1 MEIFLII
8 VTLITLIILGVKVN
22 DHLKDI
28 KSQVRKNAET
38 LRETKT
44 LAEKLSIQ
52 IAQLKGVNV
61 PASNQPST
69 VKEEKKETAPQN
81 TVIENAGK
89 VIQKNEVIRPIGE
102 VKQTEPKATVEP
114 TTTQPTPS
122 APSSAPNPAPNPTP
136 RQQPED
142 GTIKAT
148 QTTTQTQSTS
158 TNPASASV
166 QQPTAQQRTTT
177 TQPIK
182 EKGQPFSLG
191 KPGKSSTGNTKNSKT
206 DYERFIGENLFGKI
220 GILIFILGI
229 GFFVKYAIDKNWI
242 SEAMR
247 AVLGFG
253 VGAALIGV
261 GHKLRK
267 GYHTF
272 SSLLVGGGFAVFFIT
287 DAIAYHYY
295 GLYASSFA
303 FFILLVS
310 MLFMVALSI
319 IYDRRELAIIALIG
333 GFIAPFLV
341 GISLGTGI
349 LIYMAVLNIGMFA
362 ISMVKKWE
370 ELPVLSFVATT
381 IIMIIAADSVESASM
396 ARTTFIFA
404 TLFYIIFNLPIFY
417 ILKFHSSDKM
427 PIALTAALTS
437 NNFSYLAFGLYLIDQ
452 MNLSFD
458 ANGLFCIFIAAVNIG
473 IYLWMKKTQQ
483 EALKSI
489 SLAMTLIFAAIFVP
503 MQFKGAVLQVAWAA
517 EMVATL
523 WLFIKTKN
531 HRFEYGSFGFF
542 ILTVT
547 AIFIFFLGIE
557 DGTSFM
563 NTDPESTTK
572 LFLNKTFISNILV
585 VGAFLAAALLMD
597 KFKQTFEEAKLMQPK
612 QFSPLFHT
620 ASVLTGYLTFIYE
633 LMPIEDDNVRMAA
646 FGLVTAGFALLC
658 SCFFQKRFK
667 HENNIAL
674 YTILMSIP
682 VATLIWDLATLE
694 TPLNGLSLTLWAFT
708 VVATLLSLVI
718 VSKNYYAIKPREKSF
733 TILLNILGTTAIIII
748 AYTIAK
754 QLGFEKFTMT
764 FSILMGII
772 GFVQMCIG
780 MKIHMKLMRIISLFT
795 FGIVLLKLL
804 AIDLWSMPSLGK
816 ILVFVLL
823 GLILLVLSFLYS
835 KLKNVIFEDE
845 NEAKAEAKVETKPEE
860 KPEDKPEGE
869 TEGKVEAKAEEPVD
883 KMEEH

>member
-1 MEIFLII
+1 MDIFLII
-8 VTLITLIILGVKVN
+8 VTLIIVFILGVKTN
-22 DHLKDI
+22 EHLKDI
-28 KSQVRKNAET
+28 RFQLKKNAET

-52 IAQLKGVNV
+52 IAQLKGANA
-61 PASNQPST
+61 PASDQPST
-69 VKEEKKETAPQN
+69 VKEEKKQTAQQDIVVEK
-81 TVIENAGK
+81 TGK
-89 VIQKNEVIRPIGE
+89 VTQKNEEIRPIGE
-102 VKQTEPKATVEP
+102 IKQTAPKATAEP
-114 TTTQPTPS
+114 STPQPTPS
-122 APSSAPNPAPNPTP
+122 APSPAPKPMP
-136 RQQPED
+136 QQQPED
-142 GTIKAT
+142 GTIKTT
-148 QTTTQTQSTS
+148 QTTVPSQSTS
-158 TNPASASV
+158 KDPASAPI

-177 TQPIK
+177 TQPNTAK
-182 EKGQPFSLG
+182 AQPFSLG
-191 KPGKSSTGNTKNSKT
+191 KNGNTSTKNAKGGKT

-295 GLYASSFA
+295 GLYNSTFA

-333 GFIAPFLV
+333 GFTAPFLV
-341 GISLGTGI
+341 GISLGIGI

-381 IIMIIAADSVESASM
+381 IIMIIAADSVESAPM

-452 MNLSFD
+452 MDLSFD
-458 ANGLFCIFIAAVNIG
+458 ANGLFCLFIAAVNTG
-473 IYLWMKKTQQ
+473 IFLWMKKTQQ

-503 MQFKGAVLQVAWAA
+503 MQFKGAILQVAWAA

-523 WLFIKTKN
+523 WLYIKTKN
-531 HRFEYGSFGFF
+531 HRFEYGSFAFF
-542 ILTVT
+542 ILTGI
-547 AIFIFFLGIE
+547 AIFLFFLGVGE
-557 DGTSFM
+557 GTSFM
-563 NTDPESTTK
+563 NTDPESTGK
-572 LFLNKTFISNILV
+572 LFLNKTFISNIFV
-585 VGAFLAAALLMD
+585 VGAFLVSALLMD
-597 KFKQTFEEAKLMQPK
+597 KFKPAFEEAKLLQHK
-612 QFSPLFHT
+612 HFSPLLYT
-620 ASVLTGYLTFIYE
+620 TSVLTGYVTFIYE
-633 LMPIEDDNVRMAA
+633 LMPIENDNVRTAA
-646 FGLVTAGFALLC
+646 LGLVTAGFALLC
-658 SCFFQKRFK
+658 YCFLQKRFK
-667 HENNIAL
+667 HESNITL
-674 YTILMSIP
+674 YTILMSVP
-682 VATLIWDLATLE
+682 VATLIWEMATLE
-694 TPLNGLSLTLWAFT
+694 TPLNGLSLTLWALT
-708 VVATLLSLVI
+708 AVATFLSLFI
-718 VSKNYYAIKPREKSF
+718 VAKKYYAIKPREKSF
-733 TILLNILGTTAIIII
+733 TILLNILATTAIIII

-754 QLGFEKFTMT
+754 QLGFNKFTMT

-795 FGIVLLKLL
+795 FGIVLIKLL

-823 GLILLVLSFLYS
+823 GLILLILSFLYS

-845 NEAKAEAKVETKPEE
+845 NEAKTEVKEDAQEGVREEAKPEE
-860 KPEDKPEGE
+860 KPEGE
-869 TEGKVEAKAEEPVD
+869 NEEKVEAKTEEPAD

>member
-1 MEIFLII
+1 MDIFLII
-8 VTLITLIILGVKVN
+8 VTLIIVFILGVKTN
-22 DHLKDI
+22 EHLKDI
-28 KSQVRKNAET
+28 RFQLKKNAET

-52 IAQLKGVNV
+52 IAQLKGANA

-69 VKEEKKETAPQN
+69 VKEEKKQTAQQDIVVEK
-81 TVIENAGK
+81 TEK
-89 VIQKNEVIRPIGE
+89 VTQKNEGIRPIGE
-102 VKQTEPKATVEP
+102 IKQTAPKATAEP
-114 TTTQPTPS
+114 STPQPTPS
-122 APSSAPNPAPNPTP
+122 APSPAPKPMP
-136 RQQPED
+136 QQQPEN
-142 GTIKAT
+142 GTIKTT
-148 QTTTQTQSTS
+148 QTTVPPQSTS
-158 TNPASASV
+158 KDPASAPI

-177 TQPIK
+177 TQPNTAK
-182 EKGQPFSLG
+182 AQPFSLG
-191 KPGKSSTGNTKNSKT
+191 KNGNTSTKNAKGGKT

-295 GLYASSFA
+295 GLYNSTFA

-333 GFIAPFLV
+333 GFTAPFLV
-341 GISLGTGI
+341 GISLGIGI

-381 IIMIIAADSVESASM
+381 IIMIIAADSVESAPM

-452 MNLSFD
+452 MDLSFD
-458 ANGLFCIFIAAVNIG
+458 ANGLFCLFIAAVNTG
-473 IYLWMKKTQQ
+473 IFLWMKKTQQ

-503 MQFKGAVLQVAWAA
+503 MQFKGAILQVAWAA

-523 WLFIKTKN
+523 WLYIKTKN
-531 HRFEYGSFGFF
+531 HRFEYGSFAFF
-542 ILTVT
+542 ILTGI
-547 AIFIFFLGIE
+547 AIFLFFLGVGE
-557 DGTSFM
+557 GTSFM
-563 NTDPESTTK
+563 NTDPESTEK
-572 LFLNKTFISNILV
+572 LFLNKTFISNIFV
-585 VGAFLAAALLMD
+585 VGAFLASALLMD
-597 KFKQTFEEAKLMQPK
+597 KFKPAFEEAKLLQHK
-612 QFSPLFHT
+612 HFSPLLYT
-620 ASVLTGYLTFIYE
+620 TSVLTGYVTFIYE
-633 LMPIEDDNVRMAA
+633 LMPIENDNVRTAA
-646 FGLVTAGFALLC
+646 LGLVTAGFALLC
-658 SCFFQKRFK
+658 CCFLQKRFK
-667 HENNIAL
+667 HESNITL
-674 YTILMSIP
+674 YTILMSVP
-682 VATLIWDLATLE
+682 VATLIWEMATLE
-694 TPLNGLSLTLWAFT
+694 TPLNGLSLTLWALT
-708 VVATLLSLVI
+708 AAATFLSLFI
-718 VSKNYYAIKPREKSF
+718 VAKKYYAIKPREKSF
-733 TILLNILGTTAIIII
+733 TILLNILATTAIIII

-754 QLGFEKFTMT
+754 QLGFNKFTMT

-795 FGIVLLKLL
+795 FGIVLIKLL

-823 GLILLVLSFLYS
+823 GLILLILSFLYS

-845 NEAKAEAKVETKPEE
+845 NEAKTEVKEDAQEGVREEAKPEE
-860 KPEDKPEGE
+860 KPEGE
-869 TEGKVEAKAEEPVD
+869 NEEKVEAKTEEPAD

>member
-61 PASNQPST
+61 PASTQPST
-69 VKEEKKETAPQN
+69 VKEEKKETAQQDI
-81 TVIENAGK
+81 VIEKTEK
-89 VIQKNEVIRPIGE
+89 VIQKNEEIRPIGE

-114 TTTQPTPS
+114 TATQPTPS
-122 APSSAPNPAPNPTP
+122 APSSAPTPTS
-136 RQQPED
+136 QQPED
-142 GTIKAT
+142 GTIQAT
-148 QTTTQTQSTS
+148 QTQTTS
-158 TNPASASV
+158 TNPASAPV
-166 QQPTAQQRTTT
+166 QQPTAQQRTTAA
-177 TQPIK
+177 QPNK
-182 EKGQPFSLG
+182 AKGQPFSLD
-191 KPGKSSTGNTKNSKT
+191 KPGKSSTNKTKGSKT

-295 GLYASSFA
+295 GLYDSTFA

-333 GFIAPFLV
+333 GFTAPFLV
-341 GISLGTGI
+341 GISLGIGI

-381 IIMIIAADSVESASM
+381 IIMIIAAESVESAPI

-404 TLFYIIFNLPIFY
+404 SLFYIIFNLPIFY

-452 MNLSFD
+452 MDLNFE
-458 ANGLFCIFIAAVNIG
+458 ANGLFCLFIAAVNTG
-473 IYLWMKKTQQ
+473 IFLWMKKTQQ

-503 MQFKGAVLQVAWAA
+503 MQFKGAILQVAWAA

-531 HRFEYGSFGFF
+531 RRFEYGSFAFF
-542 ILTVT
+542 ILTGI
-547 AIFIFFLGIE
+547 AIVLFFLGFGE
-557 DGTSFM
+557 GTSLM
-563 NTDPESTTK
+563 NTEPQPDTK
-572 LFLNKTFISNILV
+572 LFLNKTFISNIFV
-585 VGAFLAAALLMD
+585 VGAFLASALLMD
-597 KFKQTFEEAKLMQPK
+597 KFKQAFEEAKLLQPK
-612 QFSPLFHT
+612 HFSPLFYT
-620 ASVLTGYLTFIYE
+620 TSVLTGYVTFIYE
-633 LMPIEDDNVRMAA
+633 LMPIEDDNVRTAA

-658 SCFFQKRFK
+658 SCFLQKRFK

-674 YTILMSIP
+674 YTILMSVP
-682 VATLIWDLATLE
+682 VATLIWEVVTLE
-694 TPLNGLSLTLWAFT
+694 TPLNGLSLTLWAIT
-708 VVATLLSLVI
+708 AAATLLSIFI

-733 TILLNILGTTAIIII
+733 TILLNILATTAIIII

-804 AIDLWSMPSLGK
+804 ALDLWSMPSLGK

-823 GLILLVLSFLYS
+823 GLILLILSFLYS

-845 NEAKAEAKVETKPEE
+845 NETKAEANTETKAEEKPEE
-860 KPEDKPEGE
+860 KPEAE
-869 TEGKVEAKAEEPVD
+869 TEEKVEAKAEEPVD

>member
-1 MEIFLII
+1 MDIFLII
-8 VTLITLIILGVKVN
+8 VTLIIVFILGVKTN
-22 DHLKDI
+22 EHLKDI
-28 KSQVRKNAET
+28 RFQLKKNAET

-52 IAQLKGVNV
+52 IAQLKGANA
-61 PASNQPST
+61 PASDQPST
-69 VKEEKKETAPQN
+69 VKEEKKQTAQQDIVVEK
-81 TVIENAGK
+81 TEK
-89 VIQKNEVIRPIGE
+89 VTQKNEEIRPIGE
-102 VKQTEPKATVEP
+102 IKQTAPKATAEP
-114 TTTQPTPS
+114 TTPQPTPS
-122 APSSAPNPAPNPTP
+122 APSPAPKPMP
-136 RQQPED
+136 QQQPED
-142 GTIKAT
+142 GTIK
-148 QTTTQTQSTS
+148 TTQTMVPPQSTS
-158 TNPASASV
+158 TSPASAPI

-177 TQPIK
+177 TQPNTAK
-182 EKGQPFSLG
+182 AQPFSLG
-191 KPGKSSTGNTKNSKT
+191 KNGNTSTKNAKGGKT

-295 GLYASSFA
+295 GLYNSTFA

-333 GFIAPFLV
+333 GFTAPFLV
-341 GISLGTGI
+341 GISLGIGI

-381 IIMIIAADSVESASM
+381 ILMIIAADSVESAPM

-452 MNLSFD
+452 MDLSFD
-458 ANGLFCIFIAAVNIG
+458 ANGLFCLFIAAVNTG
-473 IYLWMKKTQQ
+473 IFLWMKKTQQ

-503 MQFKGAVLQVAWAA
+503 MQFKGAILQVAWAA

-523 WLFIKTKN
+523 WLYIKTKN
-531 HRFEYGSFGFF
+531 HRFEYGSFAFF
-542 ILTVT
+542 ILTGI
-547 AIFIFFLGIE
+547 AIFLFFLGVGE
-557 DGTSFM
+557 GTSFM
-563 NTDPESTTK
+563 NTDPESTEK
-572 LFLNKTFISNILV
+572 LFLNKTFISNIFV
-585 VGAFLAAALLMD
+585 VGAFLASALLMD
-597 KFKQTFEEAKLMQPK
+597 KFKPAFEEAKLLQHK
-612 QFSPLFHT
+612 HFSPLLYT
-620 ASVLTGYLTFIYE
+620 TSVLTGYVTFIYE
-633 LMPIEDDNVRMAA
+633 LMPIENDNVRTAA
-646 FGLVTAGFALLC
+646 LGLVTAGFALLC
-658 SCFFQKRFK
+658 CCFLQKRFK
-667 HENNIAL
+667 HESNITL
-674 YTILMSIP
+674 YTILMSVP
-682 VATLIWDLATLE
+682 VATLIWEMATLE
-694 TPLNGLSLTLWAFT
+694 TPLNGLSLTLWALT
-708 VVATLLSLVI
+708 AAATFLSLFI
-718 VSKNYYAIKPREKSF
+718 VAKKYYAIKPREKSF
-733 TILLNILGTTAIIII
+733 TILLNILATTAIIII

-754 QLGFEKFTMT
+754 QLGFNKFTMT

-795 FGIVLLKLL
+795 FGIVLIKLL

-823 GLILLVLSFLYS
+823 GLILLILSFLYS

-845 NEAKAEAKVETKPEE
+845 NEVKTEVKEDAQEEVREEAKPEE
-860 KPEDKPEGE
+860 KPEGE
-869 TEGKVEAKAEEPVD
+869 NEEKVEAKTEEPAD

>member
-1 MEIFLII
+1 MDIFLII
-8 VTLITLIILGVKVN
+8 VTLIIVFILGVKTN
-22 DHLKDI
+22 EHLKDI
-28 KSQVRKNAET
+28 RFQLKKNAET

-52 IAQLKGVNV
+52 IAQLKGANA
-61 PASNQPST
+61 PASTQPST
-69 VKEEKKETAPQN
+69 VKEEKKEAIQRDI
-81 TVIENAGK
+81 VIEKTEK
-89 VIQKNEVIRPIGE
+89 VIQKNEETRPIGE

-114 TTTQPTPS
+114 TATQPTPS
-122 APSSAPNPAPNPTP
+122 APSSAPKPMPQ
-136 RQQPED
+136 QQPED
-142 GTIKAT
+142 GTFKTT
-148 QTTTQTQSTS
+148 QTTVPPQSTS
-158 TNPASASV
+158 KDPASAPI

-177 TQPIK
+177 TQTNTAK
-182 EKGQPFSLG
+182 AQPFSLG
-191 KPGKSSTGNTKNSKT
+191 KNGNTSTKNAKGGKT

-295 GLYASSFA
+295 GLYNSTFA

-333 GFIAPFLV
+333 GFTAPFLV
-341 GISLGTGI
+341 GISLGIGI

-381 IIMIIAADSVESASM
+381 IIMIIAADSAESAPM

-452 MNLSFD
+452 MDLSFD
-458 ANGLFCIFIAAVNIG
+458 ANGLFCLFIAAVNTG
-473 IYLWMKKTQQ
+473 IFLWMKKTQQ

-503 MQFKGAVLQVAWAA
+503 MQFKGAILQVAWAA

-523 WLFIKTKN
+523 WLYIKTKN
-531 HRFEYGSFGFF
+531 HRFEYGSFAFF
-542 ILTVT
+542 ILTGI
-547 AIFIFFLGIE
+547 AIFLFFLGVGE
-557 DGTSFM
+557 GTSFM
-563 NTDPESTTK
+563 NTDPESTEK
-572 LFLNKTFISNILV
+572 LFLNKTFISNIFV
-585 VGAFLAAALLMD
+585 VGAFLASALLMD
-597 KFKQTFEEAKLMQPK
+597 KFKPAFEEAKLLQHK
-612 QFSPLFHT
+612 HFSPLLYT
-620 ASVLTGYLTFIYE
+620 TSVLTGYVTFIYE
-633 LMPIEDDNVRMAA
+633 LMPIENDNVRTAA
-646 FGLVTAGFALLC
+646 LGLVTAGFALLC
-658 SCFFQKRFK
+658 CCFLQKRFK
-667 HENNIAL
+667 HESNITL
-674 YTILMSIP
+674 YTILMSVP
-682 VATLIWDLATLE
+682 VATLIWEMATLE
-694 TPLNGLSLTLWAFT
+694 TPLNGLSLTLWALT
-708 VVATLLSLVI
+708 AAATFLSLFI
-718 VSKNYYAIKPREKSF
+718 VAKKYYAIKPREKSF
-733 TILLNILGTTAIIII
+733 TILLNILATTAIIII

-754 QLGFEKFTMT
+754 QLGFNKFTMT

-795 FGIVLLKLL
+795 FGIVLIKLL

-823 GLILLVLSFLYS
+823 GLILLILSFLYS

-845 NEAKAEAKVETKPEE
+845 NEAKTEVKEDAQEEVREEAKPEE
-860 KPEDKPEGE
+860 KPEGE
-869 TEGKVEAKAEEPVD
+869 NEEKVEAKAEEPAD

>member
-52 IAQLKGVNV
+52 IAQLKGDNV
-61 PASNQPST
+61 PASAQPST
-69 VKEEKKETAPQN
+69 VKEEKKETAQQDI
-81 TVIENAGK
+81 VIEKAEK
-89 VIQKNEVIRPIGE
+89 VIQKNEAIRPIGE
-102 VKQTEPKATVEP
+102 VKQTEPKATFEP
-114 TTTQPTPS
+114 STTQPTPS
-122 APSSAPNPAPNPTP
+122 APSSAPAPTSQ
-136 RQQPED
+136 QQPED
-142 GTIKAT
+142 GTIQAT
-148 QTTTQTQSTS
+148 QTTTQTQTTS
-158 TNPASASV
+158 TNPASAPV
-166 QQPTAQQRTTT
+166 QEPTAQQHTTAA
-177 TQPIK
+177 QPNK
-182 EKGQPFSLG
+182 TKGQPFSLD
-191 KPGKSSTGNTKNSKT
+191 KPGKSSTNKAKESKT

-295 GLYASSFA
+295 GLYDSTFA

-333 GFIAPFLV
+333 GFTAPFLV
-341 GISLGTGI
+341 GISLGIGI

-404 TLFYIIFNLPIFY
+404 TLFYIIFNLPTFY

-452 MNLSFD
+452 MDLSFEAD
-458 ANGLFCIFIAAVNIG
+458 GLFCLFIAAVNTG
-473 IYLWMKKTQQ
+473 IFLWMKKTRQ

-503 MQFKGAVLQVAWAA
+503 MQFKGAILQVAWAA

-531 HRFEYGSFGFF
+531 HRFEYGSFAFF
-542 ILTVT
+542 LLTGI
-547 AIFIFFLGIE
+547 AITLFFLGIGE
-557 DGTSFM
+557 GTSLM
-563 NTDPESTTK
+563 NTEPQPDTK
-572 LFLNKTFISNILV
+572 LFLNKAFISNIFV
-585 VGAFLAAALLMD
+585 VGAFLSAALLMD
-597 KFKQTFEEAKLMQPK
+597 KFKQAFEGAKLLQPK
-612 QFSPLFHT
+612 HFSPLFYT
-620 ASVLTGYLTFIYE
+620 TSVLTGYVTFIYE
-633 LMPIEDDNVRMAA
+633 LMPIEDDNVRTAA

-658 SCFFQKRFK
+658 CCFLQKRFK
-667 HENNIAL
+667 HESNIAL
-674 YTILMSIP
+674 YTILMSVP
-682 VATLIWDLATLE
+682 VATLIWEVATLE

-708 VVATLLSLVI
+708 VAATLLSLVI

-733 TILLNILGTTAIIII
+733 TILLNNLATTATIII

-795 FGIVLLKLL
+795 FGIVLVKLL

-823 GLILLVLSFLYS
+823 GLILLILSFLYS

-845 NEAKAEAKVETKPEE
+845 NETKAEGKPEE
-860 KPEDKPEGE
+860 KPEAE
-869 TEGKVEAKAEEPVD
+869 TEEKVEAKAKEPTE

>member
-61 PASNQPST
+61 PASTQPST
-69 VKEEKKETAPQN
+69 VKEEKKEAAQQDI
-81 TVIENAGK
+81 VIEKAEK
-89 VIQKNEVIRPIGE
+89 VIQKNEEIRPIGE

-114 TTTQPTPS
+114 TATQPTPS
-122 APSSAPNPAPNPTP
+122 APSSAPTPTS
-136 RQQPED
+136 QQPED
-142 GTIKAT
+142 GTIQAT
-148 QTTTQTQSTS
+148 QTQTTS
-158 TNPASASV
+158 TNPASAPV
-166 QQPTAQQRTTT
+166 QQPTAQQRTTAA
-177 TQPIK
+177 QPNK
-182 EKGQPFSLG
+182 ANGQPFSLD
-191 KPGKSSTGNTKNSKT
+191 KPGKSSTNKTKGSKT

-295 GLYASSFA
+295 GLYDSTFA

-333 GFIAPFLV
+333 GFTAPFLV
-341 GISLGTGI
+341 GISLGIGI

-381 IIMIIAADSVESASM
+381 IIMIIAAESVESAPM

-404 TLFYIIFNLPIFY
+404 SLFYIIFNLPIFY

-452 MNLSFD
+452 MDLNFE
-458 ANGLFCIFIAAVNIG
+458 ANGLFCLFIAAVNTG
-473 IYLWMKKTQQ
+473 IFLWMKKTQQ

-503 MQFKGAVLQVAWAA
+503 MQFKGAILQVAWAA

-531 HRFEYGSFGFF
+531 RRFEYGSFAFF
-542 ILTVT
+542 ILTGI
-547 AIFIFFLGIE
+547 AIVLFFLGFGE
-557 DGTSFM
+557 GTSLM
-563 NTDPESTTK
+563 NTEPQPDTK
-572 LFLNKTFISNILV
+572 LFLNKTFISNIFV
-585 VGAFLAAALLMD
+585 VGAFLASALLMD
-597 KFKQTFEEAKLMQPK
+597 KFKQAFEEAKLLQPK
-612 QFSPLFHT
+612 HFSPLFYT
-620 ASVLTGYLTFIYE
+620 TSVLTGYVTFIYE
-633 LMPIEDDNVRMAA
+633 LMPIEDDNVRTAA

-658 SCFFQKRFK
+658 SCFLQKRFK

-674 YTILMSIP
+674 YTILMSVP
-682 VATLIWDLATLE
+682 VATLIWEVVTLE
-694 TPLNGLSLTLWAFT
+694 TPLNGLSLTLWAIT
-708 VVATLLSLVI
+708 AAATLLSIFI

-804 AIDLWSMPSLGK
+804 ALDLWSMPSLGK

-823 GLILLVLSFLYS
+823 GLILLILSFLYS

-845 NEAKAEAKVETKPEE
+845 NETKAEANTETKAEEKPEE
-860 KPEDKPEGE
+860 KPEAE
-869 TEGKVEAKAEEPVD
+869 TEEKVEAKAEEPVD

>member
-1 MEIFLII
+1 MDIFLIT
-8 VTLITLIILGVKVN
+8 VTLIIVFILGVKTN
-22 DHLKDI
+22 EHLKDI
-28 KSQVRKNAET
+28 RFQLKKNAET

-52 IAQLKGVNV
+52 IAQLKGANA

-69 VKEEKKETAPQN
+69 VKEEKKQTAQQDIVVEK
-81 TVIENAGK
+81 TEK
-89 VIQKNEVIRPIGE
+89 VTQKNEEIRPIGE
-102 VKQTEPKATVEP
+102 IKQTAPKATTEP
-114 TTTQPTPS
+114 TTPQPTPS
-122 APSSAPNPAPNPTP
+122 APSPAPKPMP
-136 RQQPED
+136 QQQPED
-142 GTIKAT
+142 GTIKTT
-148 QTTTQTQSTS
+148 QTTVPSQSTS
-158 TNPASASV
+158 TNPASAPI

-177 TQPIK
+177 TQTNTAK
-182 EKGQPFSLG
+182 AQPFSLG
-191 KPGKSSTGNTKNSKT
+191 KNGNISTKNAKGGKT

-295 GLYASSFA
+295 GLYNSTFA

-333 GFIAPFLV
+333 GFTAPFLV
-341 GISLGTGI
+341 GISLGIGI

-381 IIMIIAADSVESASM
+381 IIMIIAADSVESAPM

-597 KFKQTFEEAKLMQPK
+597 KFKQTFEEAKLLQPK

-694 TPLNGLSLTLWAFT
+694 TPLNGLSLILWAFT

-845 NEAKAEAKVETKPEE
+845 NEAKTEAKAETKPEE
-860 KPEDKPEGE
+860 KPEEKPEGE
-869 TEGKVEAKAEEPVD
+869 TEGRVEAKAEEPVD